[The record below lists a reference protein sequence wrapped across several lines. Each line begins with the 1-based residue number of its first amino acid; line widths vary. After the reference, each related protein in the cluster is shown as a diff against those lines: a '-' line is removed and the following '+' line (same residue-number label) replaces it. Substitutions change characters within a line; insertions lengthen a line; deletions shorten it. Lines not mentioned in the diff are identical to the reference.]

1 MLFSTRASVTS
12 DTPPGGQLAGAEDP
26 GIHEKGGWGTDRAV
40 GRRLRVFWRRFSR
53 SRSAVLGLGVVF
65 FFTLVTLVATWVA
78 PHDPTA
84 LIAQPFI
91 SPGPRYPLGTDNLGR
106 DVLSG
111 VVYGARVSLAVGFL
125 AAATSTL
132 IGVIVG
138 AISGYLGGVTD
149 ALLMRLTELFQ
160 VLPRFFLALLVVA
173 LAGPGIGKIVFV
185 IAILSWPPMAR
196 LVRAEFLSLRE
207 REFVEAA
214 RALGVATPTIIFRDI
229 LPNAL
234 PSVIVAGSLDI
245 AQAILLEA
253 GLSFFGLGDPNLTS
267 WGGMLNNA
275 LAFLRTA
282 WWMPT
287 FPGLGIFLTVLGFN
301 LLGDGLNDALNPRLR
316 SR

>member
-1 MLFSTRASVTS
+1 MPFWTRASATTETHS
-12 DTPPGGQLAGAEDP
+12 DRELARAAG
-26 GIHEKGGWGTDRAV
+26 KGSRKEWPLGSVRALV
-40 GRRLRVFWRRFSR
+40 RGLWEFWFRYRRNTA
-53 SRSAVLGLGVVF
+53 AVLGLGVVF
-65 FFTLVTLVATWVA
+65 IFTLIALVAAWIA
-78 PHDPTA
+78 PHEPTA
-84 LIAQPFI
+84 LIARPFI
-91 SPGPRYPLGTDNLGR
+91 PPGWLHLLGTDNLGR

-125 AAATSTL
+125 AAVTSTI

-138 AISGYLGGVTD
+138 AISGYQGGTAD
-149 ALLMRLTELFQ
+149 AIFMRLTELFQ
-160 VLPRFFLALLVVA
+160 VLPRFFLALLIVA
-173 LAGPGIGKIVFV
+173 LAGPGLGKIIFV

-207 REFVEAA
+207 REYVEAA
-214 RALGVATPTIIFRDI
+214 RALGAPTVSIVFKQI

-234 PSVIVAGSLDI
+234 PPVIVTGSLDT

-267 WGGMLNNA
+267 WGTLLNNA

-282 WWMPT
+282 WWMPV
-287 FPGLGIFLTVLGFN
+287 FPGLAIFLTVLGFN